1 MSLKK
6 LPSSSSADA
15 FFVEEKNTFR
25 DNEVGVFEMFEI
37 NEPLLP
43 RLAAVAGDSL
53 TLDLL
58 GMTRSG
64 SVSCLLSIVID
75 EIWPIPSRLDALF
88 IDGNSVVIKYKLSEL
103 A

>member
-25 DNEVGVFEMFEI
+25 DNEVGVFEI

-58 GMTRSG
+58 EMTRSG
-64 SVSCLLSIVID
+64 SVSCLSFIEIV